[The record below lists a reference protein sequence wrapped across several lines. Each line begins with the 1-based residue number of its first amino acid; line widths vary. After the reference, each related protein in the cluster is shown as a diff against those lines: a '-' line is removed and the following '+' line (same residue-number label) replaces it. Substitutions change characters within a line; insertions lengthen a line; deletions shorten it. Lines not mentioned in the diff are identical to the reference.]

1 MLMVKTLEYI
11 IGPNGQKKIETTFSR
26 VQSKGLQRVRHYW
39 VTEHTQTHTHTQ
51 TTILMYVH
59 LIFLKP
65 MLYLY
70 ESIYVLPSYIFC
82 MFMACIYIQLH
93 GKK

>member
-1 MLMVKTLEYI
+1 MDKKKLKPLSLEYS
-11 IGPNGQKKIETTFSR
+11 PRVCKESDTTGWLSTH
-26 VQSKGLQRVRHYW
+26 K
-39 VTEHTQTHTHTQ
+39 HTHTHTHTQ